1 VKESY
6 LGIETLKWLSGLGP
20 KSLEWGEVGQKT
32 TRGQNVSLGEK
43 GKQTFDLASA
53 AMVSMSDD
61 APEAKAQQIT
71 SRVEGGA

>member
-1 VKESY
+1 MKESY
-6 LGIETLKWLSGLGP
+6 LSIEKLKWLSDLGP
-20 KSLEWGEVGQKT
+20 KSLEWGEVGQKA

-53 AMVSMSDD
+53 AMVSTSDD
-61 APEAKAQQIT
+61 ALEAKAQQIT